1 MTVFKILFELWKA
14 VTQEKIFELKVLA
27 LHAYVTFIKNVP
39 LGHPSDA
46 FLCNFACNSFTQVIR
61 NSCDEKELKAYID
74 GLKLVL
80 DYLLPETA
88 TLMRKSLLELLP
100 VLIIKK
106 ESSLARECT
115 VFLNDLVVKMK
126 EYLRESEDVVDFI
139 NSMTES
145 VDDVHCSNLNVF
157 KEKLKTHRIS
167 LNRPRYVQP
176 YYYLSE
182 DRCFKIIKHI

>member
-14 VTQEKIFELKVLA
+14 VTQEKIFELKVLS

-61 NSCDEKELKAYID
+61 NCFEEKELKAYID

-80 DYLLPETA
+80 EYLLPETA

-106 ESSLARECT
+106 ESLLERECA
-115 VFLNDLVVKMK
+115 VFLNDLVEKMK

-139 NSMTES
+139 SSMSETG
-145 VDDVHCSNLNVF
+145 DNLQCFNLSVF
-157 KEKLKTHRIS
+157 KEKLKTHKIS
-167 LNRPRYVQP
+167 LNRPRYVQLRL
-176 YYYLSE
+176 YFLQE
-182 DRCFKIIKHI
+182 INL